1 MADRKQR
8 ILAKAQDLLDEA
20 GVDGFTMRELSRRAN
35 VALRTLYNVF
45 GSKEDII
52 VSIIRLRYD
61 PLERSREP
69 KEVTLETI
77 VARHLEVTR
86 WVLRQRRYASAM
98 AGVFF
103 AASADARIHE
113 ILVQLWRRGSGAWLY
128 EADADRLIV
137 RLTPA
142 QHETLAA
149 LLLNTGYAN
158 VADWAAGRISDSE
171 FRRRA
176 VANPLL
182 ICRGYFR
189 PSVRARADEILA
201 ETYRDSEMAP
211 EALPATKRA

>member
-1 MADRKQR
+1 
-8 ILAKAQDLLDEA
+8 
-20 GVDGFTMRELSRRAN
+20 MRELSRRAK

-61 PLERSREP
+61 SLERPRDP
-69 KEVTLETI
+69 KEVTLEAIT
-77 VARHLEVTR
+77 ARHLEVTR
-86 WVLRQRRYASAM
+86 WLLRQRRYASAM

-103 AASADARIHE
+103 APRADARIHE
-113 ILVQLWRRGSGAWLY
+113 ILVQLWRFGSGAWLY
-128 EADADRLIV
+128 EADADRLLV
-137 RLTPA
+137 RLTPP
-142 QHETLAA
+142 QRETLAA

-158 VADWAAGRISDSE
+158 VADWAAGRISDAE

-189 PSVRARADEILA
+189 PSVRAAADEILS
-201 ETYRDSEMAP
+201 ETYRDSDMAP
-211 EALPATKRA
+211 EAPPSTKRAQVS